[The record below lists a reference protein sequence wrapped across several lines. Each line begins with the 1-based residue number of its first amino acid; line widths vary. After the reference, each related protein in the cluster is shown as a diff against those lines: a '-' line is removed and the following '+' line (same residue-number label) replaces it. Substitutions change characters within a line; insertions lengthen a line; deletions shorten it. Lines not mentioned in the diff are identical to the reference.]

1 MFLFKKRGRVHPTV
15 TSPREKDPVV
25 DTKRKPLFKNFRLR
39 LKLSK
44 NKIEKPENIAEKI
57 QEKTRL
63 QKFANFFKFRGLR
76 KRRTSKSRPPK
87 KALEEPTATKGN
99 CNRLSTN
106 VDENVAVVGF
116 NENDFDGSHQPQDQE
131 DDDNEDEQ
139 DQVHDDLNLR
149 LAFRKVLPK
158 IVAAPVVER
167 ESLSN
172 DEPKSA
178 SAATELIEDVIHS
191 ALAASRIV
199 SVVPNATKSALVA
212 SKLVQKV
219 VDYALVSVQTPKEVS
234 APKVDDANND
244 QPKEV
249 EIPTTGSAEPAVL
262 DVHTKDDAESN
273 DATKSVIG
281 DQIEV
286 SQASNVPAICSAEQD
301 PVVDDQIKDDVESSD
316 VAKSAS
322 VDDQIEVSQ
331 ANKVPAICSA
341 EQDPVVDDQ
350 IKDDDVKSSDV
361 AKSASVIDDQIVSK
375 VPAIDISRASEIPP
389 IGSTEPEVSTID
401 DLIDISRASEIP
413 PIGSA
418 EPEVSTID
426 DHVDISRASEIPRI
440 GSAEPDVSAIDYHV
454 DISRA
459 SEIPRI
465 GSAEPDVSA
474 IDYQLKEDE
483 EAADLELEALDE
495 AADDLIDA
503 AENNNDDH
511 DDVCNSISIP
521 VIQLPEVGPGVVG
534 PVGAEAV
541 SPSSLYGAES
551 SDDQLD
557 AQNNGNLFEEIEER
571 VTKSSQRRRCR
582 LALLIRPPPIA
593 PDQLDVQY
601 AIHDNK
607 FYRADIA
614 PHVER
619 PVTPRP
625 VTPSLCR
632 DPQQAREL
640 LSGDVIHEKLDK
652 AVELRNQAIAERK
665 QRIAENRRKFERRQF
680 VIAEHR
686 QAKIRERNEREEK
699 RSKKKV
705 ERDAERAQKIKED
718 MESWQQRYNDMLFLA
733 EKQKL
738 DKELKVERKVAKTD
752 LATRR
757 RDQLVNNKLDKLKS
771 KHMNITFRL
780 EMNRLEEPRPST
792 APVDGAFASRQ
803 PKNEDDSLV

>member
-1 MFLFKKRGRVHPTV
+1 L
-15 TSPREKDPVV
+15 
-25 DTKRKPLFKNFRLR
+25 
-39 LKLSK
+39 
-44 NKIEKPENIAEKI
+44 
-57 QEKTRL
+57 
-63 QKFANFFKFRGLR
+63 
-76 KRRTSKSRPPK
+76 
-87 KALEEPTATKGN
+87 
-99 CNRLSTN
+99 
-106 VDENVAVVGF
+106 
-116 NENDFDGSHQPQDQE
+116 
-131 DDDNEDEQ
+131 
-139 DQVHDDLNLR
+139 
-149 LAFRKVLPK
+149 
-158 IVAAPVVER
+158 
-167 ESLSN
+167 
-172 DEPKSA
+172 
-178 SAATELIEDVIHS
+178 
-191 ALAASRIV
+191 
-199 SVVPNATKSALVA
+199 LVR
-212 SKLVQKV
+212 
-219 VDYALVSVQTPKEVS
+219 
-234 APKVDDANND
+234 
-244 QPKEV
+244 
-249 EIPTTGSAEPAVL
+249 
-262 DVHTKDDAESN
+262 
-273 DATKSVIG
+273 
-281 DQIEV
+281 
-286 SQASNVPAICSAEQD
+286 SQL
-301 PVVDDQIKDDVESSD
+301 
-316 VAKSAS
+316 
-322 VDDQIEVSQ
+322 
-331 ANKVPAICSA
+331 
-341 EQDPVVDDQ
+341 
-350 IKDDDVKSSDV
+350 
-361 AKSASVIDDQIVSK
+361 
-375 VPAIDISRASEIPP
+375 DISRASEIPP

-541 SPSSLYGAES
+541 SPSSLDGAES
-551 SDDQLD
+551 GDDQLD
-557 AQNNGNLFEEIEER
+557 AQNNGNLFEGIEER